1 MPEIHQIAK
10 VALLAAFIILFLGK
24 TGLRT
29 KIRDW
34 FDTKGLSLFAD
45 MFDCDF
51 CLSFWVC
58 FCLAFGLM
66 VLGYEMYFI
75 ITAACAAPITRFLL

>member
-1 MPEIHQIAK
+1 MSTICQVVI

-29 KIRDW
+29 KIRD
-34 FDTKGLSLFAD
+34 FHDDIDIKIVAD

-51 CLSFWVC
+51 CLSFWTCLFVALVLWSVC
-58 FCLAFGLM
+58 WEPQILVIFCAP
-66 VLGYEMYFI
+66 
-75 ITAACAAPITRFLL
+75 PITRYLL